1 MNTTTR
7 GKIGRLPKAVQA
19 ALNQRMENGEKGQ
32 MLVAWLNRLEPVRAI
47 LKEQFNGQPITEQ
60 NLSEWRKRGYQQ
72 WLWREEAKEMARD
85 LKEETADLQSPEA
98 ISLTDQMASWVTVRY
113 LLAVRKLMEAGQDQ
127 EPDIKLL
134 RNFLRDVVMVRRG
147 DHSHA
152 RVKLQQQQLDR
163 EREKTDVELFALFQE
178 WVEFPKVRA
187 LIRDEG
193 LTRQQRQERLAE
205 LLTLQPKAEGRMQ
218 NAEVSEPDA
227 PSGGGPSEKAKGS
240 SRDAKKEKVV
250 KRPSSPTSS
259 RPEKDGDRHDACPT
273 KAEPDEAPGPGP
285 SGNANTVVDSHA
297 SGAGNVAASGT
308 DALRLNQSKSDQIQ
322 PNVFSK
328 TSSPSSLP
336 SPPGEGE
343 TLAASSHEPASGGT
357 ESRSQGGGQSIQPEN
372 ENPPRRVQEILRY
385 SGIKM
390 IRRCRPIERNEP
402 VERTHDFRGEPI

>member
-273 KAEPDEAPGPGP
+273 KAEPDGPPGPGP
-285 SGNANTVVDSHA
+285 SGNANIVADPHA

-372 ENPPRRVQEILRY
+372 ENPPRRVQEIPRY

-402 VERTHDFRGEPI
+402 VERTHDFRGEPL